1 MLRAL
6 FISLLLI
13 HGLIH
18 MLGFVN
24 QWVIALGTQM
34 SEKTIIPLS
43 TGTSKLLGF
52 FWLLTGLCL
61 LWSTVLVWFQNNW
74 WITVTLVCVAFSQVL
89 IILYWPDAKAGTL
102 INVFILFGIGLT
114 NAHNRFEQFAD
125 QQAWQLMTPESSD
138 RSVITKP
145 MLTGLPTPVREW
157 LIASGVVGEERIHL
171 VRLRQQGFMRTSPD
185 GQWMPTKAE
194 QYINVDKPGFVWK
207 ADVKLLPFLP
217 LAGLDQY
224 INGKGN
230 MRINALS
237 FLPLVNAAN
246 SKFDQGELLRYL
258 SEMCWY
264 PSAALSPF
272 ITWECFDATSAVAT
286 ITYKG
291 VTASALFSFDDQYR
305 LISVT
310 AKRYKEADAASRL
323 ESWYIPVR
331 GWKIMNGIRIPV
343 KGDVMWKLDA
353 GDFTYYQWEIT
364 DIDYNKQMLY

>member
-18 MLGFVN
+18 ILGFVN
-24 QWVIALGTQM
+24 QWVIEIGTQM

-43 TGTSKLLGF
+43 TGTSKFLGVL
-52 FWLLTGLCL
+52 WLLTGLCF
-61 LWSTVLVWFQNNW
+61 LWSSVLVWLLSSW
-74 WITVTLVCVAFSQVL
+74 WTTVTMVCVAFSQVL

-102 INVFILFGIGLT
+102 INVFILFGVELT

-125 QQAWQLMTPESSD
+125 QQARQLMAQESLD

-145 MLTGLPTPVREW
+145 MLTGLPTPVQMW
-157 LIASGVVGEERIHL
+157 LENSGVVGKVRAHT
-171 VRLRQQGFMRTSPD
+171 VRLRQHGLMRASPD
-185 GQWMPTKAE
+185 GMWMPTEAE
-194 QYINVDKPGFVWK
+194 QYIDVDKPGFVWK
-207 ADVKLLPFLP
+207 AEVKLFPFLP

-230 MRINALS
+230 MRIKALS
-237 FLPLVNAAN
+237 LIPIVNASN
-246 SKFDQGELLRYL
+246 SKIDQGELLRYL

-272 ITWECFDATSAVAT
+272 ITWECFNATKAVAI

-323 ESWYIPVR
+323 ENWYIPLQD
-331 GWKIMNGIRIPV
+331 WKSMSGIRIPV
-343 KGDVMWKLDA
+343 KGDVIWKLDA